1 MYRLPRSRYL
11 GIKLNQNEDEAL
23 ILWANSQGLD
33 KSVLV
38 RNIMHKAFCLPEA
51 RKLFPAHLQSALG
64 IPPQEQP

>member
-11 GIKLNQNEDEAL
+11 GIKLNQHEDEAL
-23 ILWANSQGLD
+23 ILWANNQGLD

-38 RNIMHKAFCLPEA
+38 RQILHAAFNDRAP
-51 RKLFPAHLQSALG
+51 RDLFPAHLQSALG